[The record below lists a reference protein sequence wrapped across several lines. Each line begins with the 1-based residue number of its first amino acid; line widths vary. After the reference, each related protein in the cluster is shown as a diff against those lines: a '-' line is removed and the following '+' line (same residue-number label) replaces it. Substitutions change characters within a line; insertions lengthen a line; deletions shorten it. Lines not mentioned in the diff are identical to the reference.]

1 MRASALAFQ
10 TSDSILLNRL
20 AHLSNVGLEIPQRRH
35 TRPASPH
42 SSYIFTHRSLCR
54 MSMNHIYK
62 SFVLY
67 AKLTFQRIID
77 IVSNRIFYII
87 VVQVSALFTINAG
100 HKFLY
105 FIKFRN
111 ISNHFKTNAHTIRF

>member
-1 MRASALAFQ
+1 
-10 TSDSILLNRL
+10 
-20 AHLSNVGLEIPQRRH
+20 
-35 TRPASPH
+35 
-42 SSYIFTHRSLCR
+42 
-54 MSMNHIYK
+54 MNHIYK
-62 SFVLY
+62 GFVLY
-67 AKLTFQRIID
+67 AKLTFQRLID

-100 HKFLY
+100 HKFLC